1 VDDDVIR
8 WERVR
13 RLTFVPFLHDG
24 RCALVPA
31 GDGLVLPS
39 GEVLAGE
46 DPMLDTGLRV
56 PLATAGFRR
65 QGFHPF
71 AVSGDHVVV
80 WCEGDDGYR
89 GARPH
94 AEVELWK
101 GPAADAARRLRAAG
115 DERAAAIVEAADSAR
130 RALDEAGWYRDS
142 QRLLETSYLRDGTP
156 RGGSGFGGTADA
168 WRAHRGHLCQAVDR
182 DGSFLDVGCANG
194 HLLESMVAWCSERG
208 VQLEPYGVD
217 LSAGLVAEARRRLP
231 RWADRIWVGNALDW
245 TAPAAAASTSSTPCS
260 TWCPRP
266 GWPRWS
272 ATSST
277 TWSPRAG
284 GCWPA
289 ATSPSPTGPATPT
302 GCYGASA
309 SRCTAAPPPPSA
321 TAGPTRQ
328 RPGSSSPDRGDDLS
342 RQGDGEIGPR
352 GRSGARGRFV
362 ASG

>member
-56 PLATAGFRR
+56 PLVTAGFRR

-168 WRAHRGHLCQAVDR
+168 WRAHRGHLRQAVDR

-194 HLLESMVAWCSERG
+194 HLLESMVAWCAERG
-208 VQLEPYGVD
+208 VRLEPYGVD

-245 TAPAAAASTSSTPCS
+245 TAPGGRRFDFVHTLLDLVPPARLAQMVRHQLDHLVAPGGRLLASSYVPVADRSRHADRVLRRLGFPVHGRTTPAVS
-260 TWCPRP
+260 D
-266 GWPRWS
+266 G
-272 ATSST
+272 
-277 TWSPRAG
+277 RAH
-284 GCWPA
+284 P
-289 ATSPSPTGPATPT
+289 PTAWIQLP
-302 GCYGASA
+302 
-309 SRCTAAPPPPSA
+309 
-321 TAGPTRQ
+321 
-328 RPGSSSPDRGDDLS
+328 
-342 RQGDGEIGPR
+342 
-352 GRSGARGRFV
+352 
-362 ASG
+362 